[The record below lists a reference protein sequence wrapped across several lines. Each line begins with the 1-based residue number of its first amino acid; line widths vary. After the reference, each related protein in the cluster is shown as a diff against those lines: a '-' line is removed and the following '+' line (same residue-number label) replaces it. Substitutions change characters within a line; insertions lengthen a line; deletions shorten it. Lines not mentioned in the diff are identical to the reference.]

1 MIRSRLLAVAVAALI
16 AGAAVAAPP
25 APSVD
30 APPRRTMSKLD
41 ATNDGVIDRAEAA
54 THPRLVEK
62 FDSLDTNKD
71 GRLDAAER
79 SSWQGKSGRKGHHGR
94 RGMDHAMAM
103 ALDTDGD
110 GLISR
115 AEVASHPRLA
125 AKFDTLDANKD
136 GRLDAAERPS
146 WQGKHRSKDGH
157 GRRGMADAVALDADG
172 DGRISRAE
180 AAKQPKFAT
189 RFDQADGNRDGYLV
203 RSELQAWTEQ
213 RRGESMTRHRE
224 MVEAKFTTADNNRDG
239 KLSRAEVETAM
250 PHLAKAFAFHDEDR
264 DGFLTRADLQPK
276 PRR

>member
-1 MIRSRLLAVAVAALI
+1 MNRSRLLAVAVAALI

-25 APSVD
+25 APSAD
-30 APPRRTMSKLD
+30 APQRRPMANLD
-41 ATNDGVIDRAEAA
+41 ANNDGAIDRAEAA
-54 THPRLVEK
+54 THPRLAER

-79 SSWQGKSGRKGHHGR
+79 SSWQGRAGRKGHHGK
-94 RGMDHAMAM
+94 RGMDRAMAM
-103 ALDTDGD
+103 DTDGD

-115 AEVASHPRLA
+115 AEAARHPRLA
-125 AKFDTLDANKD
+125 EKFDTLDANKD
-136 GRLDAAERPS
+136 GRLDATERPS
-146 WQGKHRSKDGH
+146 WHSRGGRKGGH
-157 GRRGMADAVALDADG
+157 GRQGMAHAVALDVDG

-203 RSELQAWTEQ
+203 RSELQAWSER
-213 RRGESMTRHRE
+213 RRGESLARHRE
-224 MVEAKFTTADNNRDG
+224 MVEARFTKADSNRDG

-250 PHLAKAFAFHDEDR
+250 PHVAKAFAFHDEDR
-264 DGFLTRADLQPK
+264 DGFLTRADLQPQ